1 LERILVSV
9 FVTGLAKTEDEDND
23 DYDWLKGEMSVKKN
37 TGFPDGIKRRSL
49 LGGTAGF
56 VGLGAANLVAGR
68 TTPGHSDQALLTSQG
83 TGISA
88 NRPAVKQ
95 IIKITKLETF
105 LVKPR
110 WLFLKIHTNAGIT
123 GLGEPITEGRAL
135 TCAQAVKEV
144 EPYLIGKDPR
154 AVTHHWQAI
163 YRHAFYRGG
172 PILTSA
178 LSGIDQALWDIK
190 GKALGVP
197 IYELL
202 GGPTRQRIRV
212 YAHADSPEQI
222 RERMAQGFT
231 AFKTGPAK
239 KRPARIIEN
248 KAFIDHVAEKFA
260 ALRDA
265 AGPEADIGIDFH
277 GAISPQ
283 TAKLLIKGL
292 EPYQPM
298 FVEEPVNCQNVEA
311 MADIA
316 RGTHLP
322 IATGERIFTKWGF
335 REILEKKAASILQPD
350 LCHAGGITE
359 VRLIAGL
366 AEAYYA
372 ALAPHNPLGPISLA
386 AGLQMAA
393 SIPNFLC
400 QEQVSLGEGYIKSPF
415 KVNKGYVDLPAGPG
429 LGIELDENALA
440 DKIGHDW
447 RNPEE
452 YDADDGSV
460 VDW

>member
-1 LERILVSV
+1 LEKNSIDS
-9 FVTGLAKTEDEDND
+9 
-23 DYDWLKGEMSVKKN
+23 KG
-37 TGFPDGIKRRSL
+37 IQRRSL
-49 LGGTAGF
+49 LTSTAAI
-56 VGLGAANLVAGR
+56 VGATTLAAQNQGR
-68 TTPGHSDQALLTSQG
+68 A
-83 TGISA
+83 
-88 NRPAVKQ
+88 PAVQQPSPAAPAEKRPSVKES
-95 IIKITKLETF
+95 IKITKLETF

-135 TCAQAVKEV
+135 TCAQAVKET
-144 EPYLIGKDPR
+144 ESYLIGKDPR
-154 AVTHHWQAI
+154 AVAHHWQAI

-202 GGPTRQRIRV
+202 GGPTRDKIRV
-212 YAHADSPEQI
+212 YAHARTPQQI
-222 RERMAQGFT
+222 KERMAQGFT

-239 KRPARIIEN
+239 RRPSRMVEN
-248 KAFIDHVAEKFA
+248 KAFVDYVAKEFA
-260 ALRDA
+260 GLRDA

-277 GAISPQ
+277 GAIPPQ
-283 TAKLLIKGL
+283 TAKLLIKVL

-298 FVEEPVNCQNVEA
+298 FIEEPVNCQNVEV

-335 REILEKKAASILQPD
+335 REILEKGAATILQPD

-359 VRLIAGL
+359 VRLIAGM

-372 ALAPHNPLGPISLA
+372 AMAPHNPLGPISLA
-386 AGLQMAA
+386 AGIQIAA

-400 QEQVSLGEGYIKSPF
+400 QEQVSLGEGYIKNPF
-415 KVNKGYVDLPAGPG
+415 VVKNGYVELPKGPG
-429 LGIELDENALA
+429 LGIELDDAAMA

-447 RNPEE
+447 RNQES